1 MKLDIDER
9 SRSAHGVR
17 RGILG
22 VPPPLGVDSTRKH
35 ARTPSPRLR
44 PLPKRSSPETTSPK
58 TEPFGLRVNAI
69 YKMRRRHFEHP
80 FEDVSDADFKTAHF
94 GAAWSPSKS
103 DHFYQGAMA
112 RFDQFLEDAKAGTVG
127 SSVFPIKHQGQ
138 SGSEAQASSASS
150 TVSHVVSTLLPKAN
164 VQVQAPL
171 VASNDA
177 APGSKSASMWD
188 RFFAAQQAQRL
199 ARGLKD
205 TDDGVHNVD
214 WNFQK
219 VRWNGIRKR
228 FIEITV
234 ESLKSQQEAKKALSM
249 QDRILAKT
257 KGSIGPEDKVA
268 QVGSTALKPLLNETM
283 ADLQWPTCIGKV
295 QARVG
300 EAANNFDKRHKIAHA
315 EALKQLNLLSGN
327 SIRRCPAETTA
338 RSLDLRMEQLRG
350 NRLTVQPLRFLSLS
364 ARDKPISPRELARNY
379 NHSPRD
385 KSQNHSLGGSFGG
398 GPWVPPQPRLLGDD
412 APPKEQPTK
421 KRYTWTLPPSIWGG
435 RAKWCDARD
444 FYDNDEVTFKRL
456 SNDWKVAL
464 RLGVVKLIMQYD
476 DDASVDEDGDGVP
489 DEVDLLAG
497 TMSDASVYTDR
508 NTAIASRS

>member
-1 MKLDIDER
+1 M
-9 SRSAHGVR
+9 
-17 RGILG
+17 
-22 VPPPLGVDSTRKH
+22 
-35 ARTPSPRLR
+35 
-44 PLPKRSSPETTSPK
+44 
-58 TEPFGLRVNAI
+58 
-69 YKMRRRHFEHP
+69 
-80 FEDVSDADFKTAHF
+80 
-94 GAAWSPSKS
+94 
-103 DHFYQGAMA
+103 
-112 RFDQFLEDAKAGTVG
+112 
-127 SSVFPIKHQGQ
+127 
-138 SGSEAQASSASS
+138 
-150 TVSHVVSTLLPKAN
+150 
-164 VQVQAPL
+164 QVQAPL

-249 QDRILAKT
+249 QDRMLAKT

-350 NRLTVQPLRFLSLS
+350 NRSAASASSACLRVT
-364 ARDKPISPRELARNY
+364 SPFHPRNWRATIILA
-379 NHSPRD
+379 D

-398 GPWVPPQPRLLGDD
+398 GP
-412 APPKEQPTK
+412 
-421 KRYTWTLPPSIWGG
+421 
-435 RAKWCDARD
+435 
-444 FYDNDEVTFKRL
+444 
-456 SNDWKVAL
+456 
-464 RLGVVKLIMQYD
+464 
-476 DDASVDEDGDGVP
+476 
-489 DEVDLLAG
+489 
-497 TMSDASVYTDR
+497 
-508 NTAIASRS
+508 

>member
-1 MKLDIDER
+1 MN
-9 SRSAHGVR
+9 
-17 RGILG
+17 
-22 VPPPLGVDSTRKH
+22 T
-35 ARTPSPRLR
+35 
-44 PLPKRSSPETTSPK
+44 
-58 TEPFGLRVNAI
+58 I

-219 VRWNGIRKR
+219 GGEWHSQALYRDHSGVAQVTAGS
-228 FIEITV
+228 E
-234 ESLKSQQEAKKALSM
+234 ESAFDAGQNTSK
-249 QDRILAKT
+249 D

-283 ADLQWPTCIGKV
+283 ADLQWPTCIG
-295 QARVG
+295 
-300 EAANNFDKRHKIAHA
+300 
-315 EALKQLNLLSGN
+315 S
-327 SIRRCPAETTA
+327 
-338 RSLDLRMEQLRG
+338 
-350 NRLTVQPLRFLSLS
+350 
-364 ARDKPISPRELARNY
+364 
-379 NHSPRD
+379 
-385 KSQNHSLGGSFGG
+385 
-398 GPWVPPQPRLLGDD
+398 
-412 APPKEQPTK
+412 
-421 KRYTWTLPPSIWGG
+421 
-435 RAKWCDARD
+435 
-444 FYDNDEVTFKRL
+444 
-456 SNDWKVAL
+456 
-464 RLGVVKLIMQYD
+464 
-476 DDASVDEDGDGVP
+476 
-489 DEVDLLAG
+489 AG
-497 TMSDASVYTDR
+497 TCG
-508 NTAIASRS
+508 RSCG